1 MSEPVAGEGDAAVTP
16 ARRHRHRRRNIVL
29 AVILA
34 VVVVGVAVFV
44 FLWTRE
50 TARPVKVSEAIQK
63 YHSSTTGGATK
74 TPGAATASRP
84 QAGVYEYTG
93 SGTDHISTPSK
104 TQDEGPQIPATVT
117 LGRDGCWVFRVD
129 YNTSHWQTW
138 HYCARGGQLVEMGG
152 QTYQHWDFVAF
163 NVDTTTTFTCDPPS
177 ITIRTT
183 MKVGDSWNQSC
194 SGTSTSI
201 SGTAVSSGRYT
212 YLGAE
217 TLDVGGRSV
226 ATYHFRQE
234 RTLTGSQT
242 GNQVSELWFAHDGLP
257 IKNERKISVDSSSI
271 IGTITYTENATFS
284 LASSTPHT

>member
-1 MSEPVAGEGDAAVTP
+1 MNEPVAGEGDDTVTP
-16 ARRHRHRRRNIVL
+16 ARRHRHRRRRIVV

-34 VVVVGVAVFV
+34 VVVVGVGVFV
-44 FLWTRE
+44 VFWNRE
-50 TARPVKVSEAIQK
+50 TARPVKVSEAIKK
-63 YHSSTTGGATK
+63 YHSSTTGGVT
-74 TPGAATASRP
+74 TTTGAAASARP

-104 TQDEGPQIPATVT
+104 TQEEGPQIPATVT
-117 LGRDGCWVFRVD
+117 LGSDGCWVFRVD
-129 YNTSHWQTW
+129 YNSSHWQTW
-138 HYCARGGQLVEMGG
+138 NYCSRDGQLVEMGG
-152 QTYQHWDFVAF
+152 QSYQHWDFVAF

-177 ITIRTT
+177 ITIKAT

-201 SGTAVSSGRYT
+201 SGEAVSSGRYT

-217 TLDVGGRSV
+217 KLDVGGRSV
-226 ATYHFRQE
+226 ATYHFRQQ
-234 RTLTGSQT
+234 RTLSGSQT
-242 GNQVSELWFAHDGLP
+242 GSQESELWFAHNGLP

-284 LASSTPHT
+284 LASLIPHT